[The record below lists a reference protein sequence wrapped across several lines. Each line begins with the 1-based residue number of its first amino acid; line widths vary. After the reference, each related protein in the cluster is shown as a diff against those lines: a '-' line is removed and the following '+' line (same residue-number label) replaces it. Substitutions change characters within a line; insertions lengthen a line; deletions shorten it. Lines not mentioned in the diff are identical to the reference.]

1 MKKMKV
7 FAAFAGYGS
16 QELALKR
23 YNIPFE
29 HVGISEIDKYAI
41 QGHEVL
47 HGKVKNY
54 GDVSKIDVEELPNMD
69 LFTYSF
75 PCQDISNA
83 GKQRGFEKDSGTR
96 SSLLWECERIIE
108 AKKPMF
114 LMMENVKNLVG
125 KNNKPHFDKW
135 LEVLESFGYNNY
147 WKVIN
152 AKWCGVPQNRERV
165 FCVSIRKDADNG
177 LFNFYKDFD
186 NGIRLKDILENE
198 VDEKYYLSEEKTKGL
213 IERIKE
219 KDTHQLNAIGSTNPS
234 GKGMNGTVYHS
245 DNLANTITTNK
256 GEGSSILVK
265 EATKKGYKEAY
276 PGDSINLEH
285 PNSTTRRGRVG
296 VGVANCLTTS
306 CNQAVVEPIFSL
318 EKGQSGK
325 TENELNMVGMLDIK
339 GNECIRRVYD
349 SKGLSPT
356 LTTMEGGNRQPK
368 VIEIGLINPNR
379 HSSAMN
385 TIHSENGICR
395 TIDTMQGGNRQ
406 PNVLETIDQYR
417 IRKLTPYECFLLM
430 GLTHEEATKLINSG
444 ISNSQL
450 YKMAGNSIVV
460 DCMRF
465 LKKLYAIYILHEDKP
480 DIQLLLF

>member
-1 MKKMKV
+1 MRRLKV

-16 QELALKR
+16 QEIALKR
-23 YNIPFE
+23 YGVDFE

-41 QGHEVL
+41 QAHETL

-54 GDVSKIDVEELPNMD
+54 GDVSKISVEELPDMD

-83 GKQRGFEKDSGTR
+83 GKQKGLEKGSGTR

-108 AKKPMF
+108 SKRPMF

-125 KNNKPHFDKW
+125 KKNKPNFDKW
-135 LEVLESFGYNNY
+135 LEVLESLGYNNY

-165 FCVSIRKDADNG
+165 FCVSIRKDVDNG

-186 NGIRLKDILENE
+186 NGIRLKDILKNE
-198 VDEKYYLSEEKTKGL
+198 VEEKYYLSDEKTKGL

-219 KDTHQLNAIGSTNPS
+219 KDTHQLNTIGNTNPS

-245 DNLANTITTNK
+245 DNLATTITT
-256 GEGSSILVK
+256 
-265 EATKKGYKEAY
+265 
-276 PGDSINLEH
+276 
-285 PNSTTRRGRVG
+285 
-296 VGVANCLTTS
+296 
-306 CNQAVVEPIFSL
+306 
-318 EKGQSGK
+318 
-325 TENELNMVGMLDIK
+325 MV
-339 GNECIRRVYD
+339 
-349 SKGLSPT
+349 
-356 LTTMEGGNRQPK
+356 GGNRQPK
-368 VIEIGLINPNR
+368 VLEEDKFTRVVTIEDLRTGKKVVEHYPSKLDVNYIWTVGNWSCDCNRAITLGYEDESYQNCSEGRILVKITSGSRIILDETEMLGCAIRGRNLKNPKSRISGLPTEQMLEINRNPGVSNCLTTVQKD
-379 HSSAMN
+379 AM
-385 TIHSENGICR
+385 
-395 TIDTMQGGNRQ
+395 
-406 PNVLETIDQYR
+406 VLENQYR

-430 GLTHEEATKLINSG
+430 GLTHEEATKLVNSG

-460 DCMRF
+460 DCMKF
-465 LKKLYAIYILHEDKP
+465 LKKLYAIFILNEGKP
-480 DIQLLLF
+480 DVQLTLF